1 MNMPDMEDNIAKR
14 TRELF
19 LASLGQLD
27 SSILARLRE
36 ARLRAV
42 EAASAPRAFWRP
54 QHLGLPLGAVALL
67 FVVLVGGGLWW
78 NSLTPPPAAEPFAS
92 GNNDDLPIVLNSD
105 SLDMYSD
112 LDFYQWLETQ
122 DQAPA
127 PASDE
132 DDPSD
137 DDDDS
142 DEGG

>member
-14 TRELF
+14 ARELF

-27 SSILARLRE
+27 GAVLARLRE

-42 EAASAPRAFWRP
+42 EAASQPRPFWRP
-54 QHLGLPLGAVALL
+54 QSLGLPLGAVALL

-105 SLDMYSD
+105 NLDMYSD

>member
-14 TRELF
+14 ARELF
-19 LASLGQLD
+19 LTSIGQMD
-27 SSILARLRE
+27 GAVLARLRE

-42 EAASAPRAFWRP
+42 EAASKPRPFWRP
-54 QHLGLPLGAVALL
+54 QSLGLPLGAVALL

-105 SLDMYSD
+105 NLDMYSD

-122 DQAPA
+122 DQVPA
-127 PASDE
+127 AATDE
-132 DDPSD
+132 DDQS